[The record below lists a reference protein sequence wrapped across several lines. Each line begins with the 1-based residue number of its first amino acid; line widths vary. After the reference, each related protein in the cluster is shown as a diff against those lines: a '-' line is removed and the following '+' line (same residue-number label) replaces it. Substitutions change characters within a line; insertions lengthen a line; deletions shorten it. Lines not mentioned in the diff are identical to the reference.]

1 MPNILLVED
10 DTALAELISSYLERN
25 GYSVSVIGRG
35 DHVRERARVNPP
47 DLVILDLM
55 LPGLDGLQV
64 CRLLRADSATL
75 PILMLTARDDSH
87 DQVLGLE
94 MGADDYVT
102 KPCEPRVL
110 LARVRTLLRRSSLG
124 EPLTVNDRIV
134 MGNLCIDLS
143 ERTVTWRDQPVE
155 LSSGEYNLLVVLA
168 RHAGEVLS
176 RDQIL
181 QRLRGIEFN
190 GTDRSVDVAISSCA
204 ASSTTTLA
212 RHARSK
218 PCGAKAI
225 CSVVQSG
232 NAELMFR
239 ILFRLYLVTI
249 VSYSAAIYLVPDLV
263 VMAFRDRFVT
273 YNLDYS
279 RGLQSLITRQFH
291 AVPQAQWPA
300 LAASMDKDFQPLH
313 IVLARIDDAEFTAI
327 EQERLRRGENVVR
340 IGDWGWRTLAVTPL
354 DDISAVQMVV
364 PPDPMDVN
372 LLYWSINVLVGATLL
387 ACLLMWL
394 RPHWRDLERLK
405 GTAERFGKGHLSE
418 RTEIAPSSNI
428 GSLANVFDTMA
439 GDIENLLNQQR
450 DLLNAVSH
458 ELRTPL
464 TRLDFGLALALS
476 DDLPAASRERLLG
489 LVAHIRELDEL
500 VLELLSY
507 SRLQNPAQTPEQV
520 EVSLDEFIDSIL
532 GSVDEELESP
542 EIVIDVL
549 LHGQLERFSL
559 DPRLTARAIQNLLR
573 NAMRY
578 CEKRIQIGVQVNAE
592 GCEIWVDDDGIG
604 IPDDERERIFEPFYR
619 LDRSR
624 DRATGGFGLGLAIS
638 RRALEAQGGTLTV
651 ESSPLGGAR
660 FRLWLPTTV

>member
-1 MPNILLVED
+1 M
-10 DTALAELISSYLERN
+10 Y
-25 GYSVSVIGRG
+25 
-35 DHVRERARVNPP
+35 
-47 DLVILDLM
+47 
-55 LPGLDGLQV
+55 
-64 CRLLRADSATL
+64 
-75 PILMLTARDDSH
+75 
-87 DQVLGLE
+87 
-94 MGADDYVT
+94 
-102 KPCEPRVL
+102 
-110 LARVRTLLRRSSLG
+110 
-124 EPLTVNDRIV
+124 
-134 MGNLCIDLS
+134 
-143 ERTVTWRDQPVE
+143 
-155 LSSGEYNLLVVLA
+155 
-168 RHAGEVLS
+168 
-176 RDQIL
+176 
-181 QRLRGIEFN
+181 
-190 GTDRSVDVAISSCA
+190 
-204 ASSTTTLA
+204 
-212 RHARSK
+212 
-218 PCGAKAI
+218 
-225 CSVVQSG
+225 
-232 NAELMFR
+232 R

-249 VSYSAAIYLVPDLV
+249 VSYSAAIYLVPDV
-263 VMAFRDRFVT
+263 VIKIFQERFVT

-279 RGLQSLITRQFH
+279 RGLQTLIVKQFH
-291 AVPQAQWPA
+291 AVPEAEWPA
-300 LAASMDKDFQPLH
+300 LATEMDKQFSPLH
-313 IVLARIDDAEFTAI
+313 IVLSRNDDDGLTLAE
-327 EQERLRRGENVVR
+327 QQRLQRGENVVR
-340 IGDWGWRTLAVTPL
+340 IGDWGWRTLAAAPL
-354 DDISAVQMVV
+354 NEHTVVQMVV

-372 LLYWSINVLVGATLL
+372 LLYWSINVLIGATML
-387 ACLLMWL
+387 ACLLIWL

-418 RTEIAPSSNI
+418 RTRIPASSNI

-476 DDLPAASRERLLG
+476 DDLPAASRERLQG

-507 SRLQNPAQTPEQV
+507 SRLQNPARLTEQV
-520 EVSLDEFIDSIL
+520 EVLLDEFIDSIL

-542 EIVIDVL
+542 DIVIDVL

-578 CEKRIQIGVQVNAE
+578 CERRIQIGVQVCPK

-651 ESSPLGGAR
+651 EASPLGGAR
-660 FRLWLPTTV
+660 FRLWLPTPA